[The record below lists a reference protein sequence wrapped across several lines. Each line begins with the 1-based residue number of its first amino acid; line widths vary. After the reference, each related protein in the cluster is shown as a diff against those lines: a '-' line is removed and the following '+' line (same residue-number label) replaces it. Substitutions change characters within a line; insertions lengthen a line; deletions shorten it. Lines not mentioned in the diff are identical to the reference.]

1 MILVKKSYKKFINSN
16 EIKLIEAI
24 VYVIAI
30 IVAIFCTIYG
40 SIYIKM
46 IPLLVIVGIVGRIFF
61 KRSITTTVFGI
72 VVSMIMLYLS
82 GQLRFIEIVFN
93 SFVFGLCI
101 GLGELFGKY
110 IYISYTF
117 LKNKRK
123 KISPRAKKAYAITFF
138 VFAITLIFQ
147 LYFFGNIVSYNKSKA
162 NLEKY
167 LNDTYKGESSSFKI
181 INASCVFFPEKV
193 YIFKVLKKDLNDSY
207 NFTVYL
213 NDELLIKDGYK
224 ENMYY
229 KKTMELSE
237 VFSMYLKDK
246 GVIKKYSDI
255 KISALYEEDFKVIFD
270 IQKDVDLVSEEE
282 KKIYSKELVDIIG
295 ELIKFDKYELDGN
308 INIVLKSEKD
318 SKNNVNANILI
329 KDYIDNIE
337 TKKQDSESYIFNSF
351 NLEFFDVKN

>member
-1 MILVKKSYKKFINSN
+1 MKKSYKKFINSK

-46 IPLLVIVGIVGRIFF
+46 IPLLIIVGIVGRIFF

-82 GQLRFIEIVFN
+82 GQLRFIEIIFN
-93 SFVFGLCI
+93 SFVYGLGI
-101 GLGELFGKY
+101 VLGELLGKY

-117 LKNKRK
+117 SKNERK
-123 KISPRAKKAYAITFF
+123 KIIPRAKKAYAITFF
-138 VFAITLIFQ
+138 VFVVTFIFQ

-167 LNDTYKGESSSFKI
+167 LTDTYKEESSYFKI
-181 INASCVFFPEKV
+181 TTANFVFFPEKV
-193 YIFKVLKKDLNDSY
+193 YVFKVLKTDLNDSY

-213 NDELLIKDGYK
+213 NDELLIRDGYK
-224 ENMYY
+224 ENIYY
-229 KKTMELSE
+229 KRTIELSE
-237 VFSMYLKDK
+237 FFSAYLKDK
-246 GVIKKYSDI
+246 GFIEKYGDI
-255 KISALYEEDFKVIFD
+255 KISALFEDDFKVIFD
-270 IQKDVDLVSEEE
+270 IQKDVDLVSEDE
-282 KKIYSKELVDIIG
+282 KKIYSKELVGIIG
-295 ELIKFDKYELDGN
+295 ELIKFDKYDLNGN

-329 KDYIDNIE
+329 KNYIENIQ
-337 TKKQDSESYIFNSF
+337 TKKQDPENYIFNSF